1 MAGKSIDLSLN
12 IRTQFSNIK
21 DAIQNFKNEL
31 QNINFNTI
39 FARNNFIGDNFT
51 KQMELVKDQFE
62 QVKNFQFDG
71 TQSNLDNYNNQ
82 VRELQESYKVL
93 NSIVAD
99 YSQTLQANNN
109 DANRQIQTFTQSA
122 QAISQQS
129 SNLQNYI
136 RQLQQG
142 QQLLQYQQHGYQPS
156 QNEQALITLYQN
168 ETRSINDLSQEVVNL
183 NNLYDVY
190 LRYISDLQQSQ
201 ESYNRTSDTQ
211 RESARTLRD
220 SISSL
225 VQERKNEVDQIKEQ
239 IDCQNQ
245 AQKAADRL
253 AEETRRLA
261 VEEAKAA
268 EISETFGKSFSDA
281 VKNSDSLTSSIE
293 QQIIKWTSFRS
304 IISLARRAITDII
317 QTYQELDDN
326 LSAISAVSGISTQQ
340 LWGDMP
346 SMIDNAN
353 KLALSINDLTDG
365 MLTLYQQGLNTVE
378 VETRLDAAGK
388 LAAISQQG
396 LGTAVDQLTAVMN
409 TFNLSTEDST
419 KVVDILANESAN
431 SAISVA
437 ELGAALQ
444 PVASLAASAGMSLE
458 TTAAFI
464 TTMESTTRQ
473 SASVIGNALK
483 TIIARF
489 QQLKTSSDAL
499 EDGTSANKVEE
510 ALASAGVALRD
521 ATGSFRDFDE
531 VIMELSSKWD
541 TLDSNTQRYIAT
553 VGAGTRQQSQFI
565 ALVSN
570 YAKNIENISTA
581 TNSAGAAE
589 QQFQAVSTNLSASLK
604 KLNNNFDALKTSFFD
619 GTGVI
624 SGIVNVFADLVGLFA
639 KLPSAFSIGAIA
651 LVSFTGKMLVLNK
664 TTALATIGNELYTA
678 VSAKLVNAEQ
688 RNIASEVILNATRK
702 KLSSQTVELEL
713 KTRGLNDAISK
724 SIAADYG
731 KAMSTGTLST
741 SFSILKGQI
750 IGVVNSFI
758 SLQAAGGPLLWVIEG
773 LVLALGAAM
782 AYSFYKTQKAADD
795 AKEAI
800 QNFNDEASKLADS
813 AEKIESE
820 ADALRDYSE
829 QLQQAKLDGQDLSD
843 IKKQLIS
850 EFGDSINGLDIETA
864 SYKELSKAIQDVIQ
878 QKELEASISRAG
890 SKSQEQQANKTRA
903 DYLQN
908 QIDSG
913 NYEAPESSITY
924 RDKSGN
930 IFTEEDIHLKAEEI
944 GVDPDIIKSSYEV
957 IYEEKDIYVEDQDG
971 KKYHFDSKDEALD
984 YIEKLKTDAYSK
996 SESTDA
1002 YNKMVQID
1010 SSFVE
1015 GLDIAKDDLIGILKN
1030 YTSEVSGVI
1039 FGKDEN
1045 GNDIIDEG
1053 FQNFLSSFTDN
1064 ANNLSKETGIEVEKI
1079 VQFMQGNF
1087 SGLSEELLNSLK
1099 ESMNGLPID
1108 DPFRVIFDQLYQ
1120 SFITDTTEIKNSL
1133 ISQGIIDQETASN
1146 LGYSSLEAI
1155 KKGFE
1160 EYGEDTGKAIAQIIS
1175 SSVESNREE
1184 LGESLSDLLSNLDFS
1199 NIDSISD
1206 FKDAL
1211 IELKDAGKITE
1222 DQINTLLNSFS
1233 NATNTLATLNSIYKD
1248 TSSAADF
1255 FNKAAGDGFDSIQS
1269 MSEAAEAAGLEL
1281 SNLNFYLDESTNK
1294 YKMLSSEAISAM
1306 DAMQNAS
1313 NATANMELSEYARQN
1328 AILGTIDA
1336 INEQSIAENGLS
1348 REQIASAQKALLAK
1362 KEEAKAMVQAA
1373 QSAVDSAQAIVD
1385 SINAQMVA
1393 NSDNANVQADIVNTT
1408 EANLSEEVKAYNQ
1421 AMDTIKNR
1429 YPEGAAAIGITGAG
1443 GSGVTINSGVRLST
1457 DAQKAASQAQ
1467 SMLDNAK
1474 TALEGATKYSKEIDN
1489 AIAVLD
1495 SYKNAVYGS
1504 SAALNKLKK
1513 SSGKGSGGASKA
1525 TDDLTKAI
1533 EEQIDALEDY
1543 KTQLEDTKK
1552 RLEEEKKALESLN
1565 KTLKENLKLY
1575 LDLIK
1580 TRLSDEIEKQTTAVE
1595 SFYDAIKNSIQS
1607 EIDAFEEKLDSLQK
1621 EADKLQSRADELQ
1634 ESADKEEESLNKL
1647 YNAAIS
1653 YYDAVTD
1660 GIDNEIELQNQA
1672 IERNQLKIDLLEEQK
1687 SAIQEQIDN
1696 LDKAADSESKLLALE
1711 KARDALANAR
1721 SQKTRLT
1728 LTNGGGWRL
1737 KTDNQTVQDAQSN
1750 LATAQKDYQKEL
1762 LERQQEKLDTQISA
1776 LEDQNDILEET
1787 KDSLDEQKSYIES
1800 IKDDWE
1806 IAQENLGKS
1815 TSEIEEQTRLIR
1827 EFMQTDEIGRQN
1839 LLNGFI
1845 QGVDSNAQSQQAAQD
1860 AANKAQLAQD
1870 ELDYQS
1876 NADNANSIQSAIEAL
1891 KEQQNQASDAQQK
1904 YFDNLLSNNAE
1915 QIAIQKQMEQLVQS
1929 MLTAD
1934 IGSLESFQVFQ
1945 EQLNGAFESANEYA
1959 SNQAEYINRIN
1970 ETIDYYTEMS
1980 ERLDMTTDE
1989 INQRQAILNEI
2000 NNATLASLIE
2010 GGATFNKLDGQY
2022 QEIIRNNNQTEYMQ
2036 GQIDQVSN
2044 EINDVSDQ
2052 ISALNEQ
2059 SNQIANEAKQTSNN
2073 NTNSINKT
2081 TSSSASGASKAVSTS
2096 ISDSEI
2102 SVSRRIDNFRN
2113 SFVEFKEGNLTRLT
2127 DLNANIIYLMNHV
2140 DGVKSAIES
2149 IQFPQFIYPAGSR
2162 GGMLGFSNGGVDE
2175 VTRAVQVHGTK
2186 NRPELI
2192 LNNSQSAALFKYID
2206 SMTRIPTLSTAG
2218 SARNALSAF
2227 NTSNNTTNEGTSFTG
2242 CEFNIESNANNI
2254 DSLVRELKQ
2263 SSPMKRN

>member
-1 MAGKSIDLSLN
+1 MAGKSVELQLN
-12 IRTQFSNIK
+12 IKTQFQNIEQSIGQLK
-21 DAIQNFKNEL
+21 DSIGKIDFSKAFSGNSLDSANNFKNSLLDFQNKVKEL
-31 QNINFNTI
+31 SNI
-39 FARNNFIGDNFT
+39 D
-51 KQMELVKDQFE
+51 M
-62 QVKNFQFDG
+62 
-71 TQSNLDNYNNQ
+71 SNSGVDEYQKKL
-82 VRELQESYKVL
+82 RELIDSFDRLK
-93 NSIVAD
+93 
-99 YSQTLQANNN
+99 
-109 DANRQIQTFTQSA
+109 
-122 QAISQQS
+122 
-129 SNLQNYI
+129 
-136 RQLQQG
+136 
-142 QQLLQYQQHGYQPS
+142 
-156 QNEQALITLYQN
+156 
-168 ETRSINDLSQEVVNL
+168 
-183 NNLYDVY
+183 
-190 LRYISDLQQSQ
+190 QSQ
-201 ESYNRTSDTQ
+201 KEFSRLKIEDSGLKDYTEELKAAKEEFQELEKKRKEAEESSKKYLERYNKVPKKKKQ
-211 RESARTLRD
+211 FGE
-220 SISSL
+220 
-225 VQERKNEVDQIKEQ
+225 N
-239 IDCQNQ
+239 QNLLAASEEQ
-245 AQKAADRL
+245 AQKAEEYNIQIDEQSKKITELEEKQKEYIQVTQEQIQVQQLQKDSINIITSEQKQLNETKRTATELSRALTREERELAERTKRL
-253 AEETRRLA
+253 AA
-261 VEEAKAA
+261 EEAKAA
-268 EISETFGKSFSDA
+268 KISETFGKSFSDA
-281 VKNSDSLTSSIE
+281 VRNSDSLTSSIE

-304 IISLARRAITDII
+304 IISLARRSITDII

-353 KLALSINDLTDG
+353 KLALSIGDLTDG

-378 VETRLDAAGK
+378 VETRLEAAGK
-388 LAAISQQG
+388 LAAISQQS
-396 LGTAVDQLTAVMN
+396 LGTSVDQLTAVMN

-419 KVVDILANESAN
+419 RVIDILANESAN

-437 ELGAALQ
+437 ELGTALQ

-458 TTAAFI
+458 TTTAFI

-489 QQLKTSSDAL
+489 QQLKTSSDEL
-499 EDGTSANKVEE
+499 EDGTSANDVEE
-510 ALASAGVALRD
+510 ALASAGVKLRD
-521 ATGSFRDFDE
+521 EVTGNFRDFDE

-570 YAKNIENISTA
+570 YAKNVENISTA

-604 KLNNNFDALKTSFFD
+604 KLNNNFDALKTSFFN

-624 SGIVNVFADLVGLFA
+624 SGIVNVFADLIGLLA
-639 KLPSAFSIGAIA
+639 KLPSAFSLGIVAITG
-651 LVSFTGKMLVLNK
+651 FTGKMLVLNK
-664 TTALATIGNELYTA
+664 TTALATIGNELYTTI
-678 VSAKLVNAEQ
+678 SAKLVNAEQ
-688 RNIASEVILNATRK
+688 RNIASEVVLNATRQ
-702 KLSSQTVELEL
+702 KLSSETVELEL
-713 KTRGLNDAISK
+713 RTRGLDDATAK
-724 SIAADYG
+724 SIATDYG

-741 SFSILKGQI
+741 SFGILKSQI
-750 IGVVNSFI
+750 LGVAKSFI
-758 SLQAAGGPLLWVIEG
+758 ALQAAGGPLLWVVEG
-773 LVLALGAAM
+773 LVLALGAVM
-782 AYSFYKTQKAADD
+782 AYSFYKTQKAAND

-813 AEKIESE
+813 ATKIESE

-829 QLQQAKLDGQDLSD
+829 QLQQAKLNGQDLSD
-843 IKKQLIS
+843 IKEQLIS

-878 QKELEASISRAG
+878 QKELEASVTRAE
-890 SKSQEQQANKTRA
+890 SKNQEQQANKARA
-903 DYLQN
+903 DYLQS

-913 NYEAPESSITY
+913 NYNSSPDEFY
-924 RDKSGN
+924 KDKEGN
-930 IFTEEDIHLKAEEI
+930 IVNQSEI
-944 GVDPDIIKSSYEV
+944 AQRAMDENKSIQEIKSEYELV
-957 IYEEKDIYVEDQDG
+957 LEERDIVVKDQDG
-971 KKYHFDSKDEALD
+971 KEYHFDTRDDALA
-984 YIEKLKTDAYSK
+984 YIQNLQSDSYSK

-1015 GLDIAKDDLIGILKN
+1015 GLTIAKDDLIGILRN

-1045 GNDIIDEG
+1045 GNDIIDEN
-1053 FQNFLSSFTDN
+1053 FQKFLSSFIDN
-1064 ANNLSKETGIEVEKI
+1064 ANNLSKATGIEVEKI
-1079 VQFMQGNF
+1079 IQLMQGDF
-1087 SGLSEELLNSLK
+1087 SGLSEELFKALDDKIN
-1099 ESMNGLPID
+1099 LPID

-1120 SFITDTTEIKNSL
+1120 SFTTNVTEIKNSL
-1133 ISQGIIDQETASN
+1133 ISQGIIDEETASN

-1160 EYGEDTGKAIAQIIS
+1160 EYGEDTGKAIAQIIT

-1184 LGESLSDLLSNLDFS
+1184 LGESLSNLLSDLDFS

-1206 FKDAL
+1206 FRDAL

-1222 DQINTLLNSFS
+1222 DQMNALLDSFS

-1248 TSSAADF
+1248 TSSAAEF
-1255 FNKAAGDGFDSIQS
+1255 FNKAAGDGFGSIAS
-1269 MSEAAEAAGLEL
+1269 MAEAAEAAGLEL
-1281 SNLNFYLDESTNK
+1281 SDLNFYLDESTNK

-1306 DAMQNAS
+1306 NAMQNAS

-1336 INEQSIAENGLS
+1336 INDQSIAENGLS
-1348 REQIASAQKALLAK
+1348 RTQIASAQKALLAK
-1362 KEEAKAMVQAA
+1362 KEEAKAAIDSA
-1373 QSAVDSAQAIVD
+1373 KSAVESAQAIVD
-1385 SINAQMVA
+1385 TIKAKGYAYFEDSGVQEQYV
-1393 NSDNANVQADIVNTT
+1393 NVT
-1408 EANLSEEVKAYNQ
+1408 EANLEEEVNAYNA
-1421 AMDTIKNR
+1421 AMDDVENR
-1429 YPEGAAAIGITGAG
+1429 WPTGAAAIGMAGSG
-1443 GSGVTINSGVRLST
+1443 GSTVTQNSGKKLSI
-1457 DAQKAASQAQ
+1457 DAALTASEAEKALNNAQ
-1467 SMLDNAK
+1467 DALDS
-1474 TALEGATKYSKEIDN
+1474 ATKYAQEIDD

-1504 SAALNKLKK
+1504 SAALSDLKK
-1513 SSGKGSGGASKA
+1513 SSGKGGASKS

-1533 EEQIDALEDY
+1533 EEQIDALEKY
-1543 KTQLEDTKK
+1543 KTSLEDTKK
-1552 RLEEEKKALESLN
+1552 KLEEEKKALEALN

-1653 YYDAVTD
+1653 YYDAITD
-1660 GIDNEIELQNQA
+1660 GIDNEIELQDQS

-1737 KTDNQTVQDAQSN
+1737 KTDNQAVQDAQSN
-1750 LATAQKDYQKEL
+1750 LATAQRDYQKEL

-1800 IKDDWE
+1800 IKNDWE
-1806 IAQENLGKS
+1806 TAQENLGKS

-1839 LLNGFI
+1839 LLSGFI
-1845 QGVDSNAQSQQAAQD
+1845 QGIDSNAQSQQAAQD

-1870 ELDYQS
+1870 QLNYQS
-1876 NADNANSIQSAIEAL
+1876 NADNAGSIQSAIEAL
-1891 KEQQNQASDAQQK
+1891 KEQQNQVSDAQQK

-1934 IGSLESFQVFQ
+1934 IGSLEGFQVFQ

-1959 SNQAEYINRIN
+1959 SNQAEYINHIN

-2044 EINDVSDQ
+2044 EINDVSNQ
-2052 ISALNEQ
+2052 ISALKEQ

-2073 NTNSINKT
+2073 NTNSVNKT
-2081 TSSSASGASKAVSTS
+2081 TTSAASGASKVVSTS
-2096 ISDSEI
+2096 ISDSEV
-2102 SVSRRIDNFRN
+2102 SVGRRIDNFRN
-2113 SFVEFKEGNLTRLT
+2113 SFVEFKEGNLARLT

-2140 DGVKSAIES
+2140 DGVKTAIEA
-2149 IQFPQFIYPAGSR
+2149 IKFPDFIYPAGSR